1 MKITQ
6 TRRQFLADVS
16 IAGAAALVGV
26 ANASAAEAP
35 LDTTTVRF
43 SRGPGICIAPQFLA
57 EELIRADGLTDFQYV
72 DEQAGLASIA
82 MLARGDI
89 DFVLD
94 FATAL
99 AIPIDQGAPIKV
111 LAGVHV
117 GCYELFAHEGINS
130 VLDLKGKTVGAGRGL
145 GSDPHVFVT
154 AMATN
159 VGLDPLKDIN
169 WVTSDAKPID
179 LFMQRKIDAFLGFPP
194 EPQELRASKIGH
206 VIVNSMQD
214 RPWSQY
220 FCCMLATNAS
230 LCRKNTQLPPSE
242 SFALSSR
249 RLKCASPSQNGLLV
263 SWSMAAIPRDTS
275 LPFRRSRRFPS
286 RNGGIMTR
294 KTRSDSSHCGSVKA
308 V

>member
-1 MKITQ
+1 M
-6 TRRQFLADVS
+6 
-16 IAGAAALVGV
+16 
-26 ANASAAEAP
+26 
-35 LDTTTVRF
+35 
-43 SRGPGICIAPQFLA
+43 
-57 EELIRADGLTDFQYV
+57 
-72 DEQAGLASIA
+72 
-82 MLARGDI
+82 
-89 DFVLD
+89 
-94 FATAL
+94 
-99 AIPIDQGAPIKV
+99 

-130 VLDLKGKTVGAGRGL
+130 VLDLKGKTVGAGWGL

-194 EPQELRASKIGH
+194 EPQELRARKIGH

-230 LCRKNTQLPPSE
+230 LCRKIPSCHQASRSRYPQGDRNLCCRARTGC
-242 SFALSSR
+242 SFLG
-249 RLKCASPSQNGLLV
+249 QWGLY
-263 SWSMAAIPRDTS
+263 AAIRA
-275 LPFRRSRRFPS
+275 RPS
-286 RNGGIMTR
+286 GAHGDLLREMA
-294 KTRSDSSHCGSVKA
+294 GS
-308 V
+308 